1 MSKEIIEKIRSNN
14 DLDLALEYALNKLR
28 KAVKK
33 RNDDLHLLNV
43 VTIGDNNKPNSRNVV
58 LRNFSIENLTIR
70 FHTDKRSSKI
80 KDIEKNE
87 AICLIGYDKKAKLQI
102 RIDADAYIIKDE
114 EILLDIWKKMY
125 PMSRECYRVLK
136 SPGGKIATLSDIKFA
151 DDDESNLVGFD
162 NFTAVK
168 CDIKSLEILYLS
180 HQAHIR
186 AKYLNTEGIL
196 NGEWIIP

>member
-87 AICLIGYDKKAKLQI
+87 AICL
-102 RIDADAYIIKDE
+102 
-114 EILLDIWKKMY
+114 
-125 PMSRECYRVLK
+125 
-136 SPGGKIATLSDIKFA
+136 LSLI
-151 DDDESNLVGFD
+151 
-162 NFTAVK
+162 
-168 CDIKSLEILYLS
+168 
-180 HQAHIR
+180 HI
-186 AKYLNTEGIL
+186 
-196 NGEWIIP
+196 